1 MAMTLRERIELFFD
15 QSGPSLDQTA
25 ALQCFEDFKTQL
37 NDGRIRSAEPSIQAG
52 NPGGWIVNS
61 WVKKGI
67 LLGFRLGKLSDIS
80 INDQFKYFDKNT
92 FPLKKF
98 SLESDVRIVPGGTSI
113 RDGCFIS
120 KNVVVMPPAY
130 VNVGAYVDEGTMID
144 SHALVGSCA
153 QVGKR
158 VHLSAASQ
166 IGGVLEPIG
175 AMPVIVEDEVFIG
188 GNCGIY
194 EGTVVKRRA
203 VIGAGVLLTASIPVY
218 DLVKEQIYRRTD
230 GSPLIIPQ
238 GAVVVQGSRH
248 IDQGF
253 AKQHK
258 IAIYTPVIIKYRNE
272 DTDAATVLEE
282 SLR

>member
-1 MAMTLRERIELFFD
+1 MTLRQQIEHWYSQPSASFD
-15 QSGPSLDQTA
+15 ENSALRCFDELKSL
-25 ALQCFEDFKTQL
+25 L
-37 NDGRIRSAEPSIQAG
+37 NQGTIRSAEPLS
-52 NPGGWIVNS
+52 GGSETSNWAVND

-67 LLGFRLGKLSDIS
+67 LLGFRLGKLADVS
-80 INDQFKYFDKNT
+80 INDQFRYFDKHT
-92 FPLKKF
+92 YPLKQF
-98 SLESDVRIVPGGTSI
+98 SVNDEVRIVPGGTSV
-113 RDGCFIS
+113 RDGCYVA
-120 KNVVVMPPAY
+120 KNVVIMPPAY

-153 QVGKR
+153 QIGKR

-175 AMPVIVEDEVFIG
+175 ALPVIVEDQVFVG

-194 EGTVVKRRA
+194 EGTIVKRRA
-203 VIGAGVLLTASIPVY
+203 VIGAGVLLTASMPVY
-218 DLVKEQIYRRTD
+218 DLVKSQIYRRTD
-230 GSPLIIPQ
+230 HSPLVIPE
-238 GAVVVQGSRH
+238 GAVVIQGSRH
-248 IDQGF
+248 IDLPF
-253 AKQHK
+253 AKQHH

>member
-1 MAMTLRERIELFFD
+1 MNLQQQIERWYSQPPGAIDE
-15 QSGPSLDQTA
+15 GA
-25 ALQCFEDFKTQL
+25 ALRSFSEFKSLL
-37 NDGRIRSAEPSIQAG
+37 NDGSIRSAQPTADPQRA
-52 NPGGWIVNS
+52 GGWAVND

-67 LLGFRLGKLSDIS
+67 LLGFRLGKLADVS
-80 INDQFKYFDKNT
+80 INEQFRYFDKDT
-92 FPLKKF
+92 YPLKNL
-98 SLESDVRIVPGGTSI
+98 SVENDVRIVPGGTSV
-113 RDGCFIS
+113 RDGCFVA
-120 KNVVVMPPAY
+120 KNVVIMPPAY

-153 QVGKR
+153 QIGKR

-175 AMPVIVEDEVFIG
+175 ALPVIIEDQVFIG

-194 EGTVVKRRA
+194 EGTIVKRRA
-203 VIGAGVLLTASIPVY
+203 VIGAGVLLTASMPVY
-218 DLVKEQIYRRTD
+218 DLVKSLIYRRTD
-230 GSPLIIPQ
+230 RSPLVIPE

-248 IDQGF
+248 VDAPF
-253 AKQHK
+253 AKQHH

>member
-1 MAMTLRERIELFFD
+1 MTLREQIEHWYSQPANSID
-15 QSGPSLDQTA
+15 EKA
-25 ALQCFEDFKTQL
+25 ALRSFEEFKSLL
-37 NDGRIRSAEPSIQAG
+37 NNGTIRSAEPKSITDHS
-52 NPGGWIVNS
+52 GGWAVND

-67 LLGFRLGKLSDIS
+67 LLGFKLGKLTDIS
-80 INDQFKYFDKNT
+80 IDDQFRFFDKHT
-92 FPLKKF
+92 YPLKKL
-98 SLESDVRIVPGGTSI
+98 SIENEVRIVPGGSSV
-113 RDGCFIS
+113 RDGCFIA
-120 KNVVVMPPAY
+120 KNVVIMPPAY

-175 AMPVIVEDEVFIG
+175 ALPVIIEDQVFIG

-194 EGTVVKRRA
+194 EGTIVKRRA
-203 VIGAGVLLTASIPVY
+203 VIGAGVLLTASMPVY
-218 DLVKEQIYRRTD
+218 DLVKSQIYRRTD
-230 GSPLIIPQ
+230 HSPLIIPE
-238 GAVVVQGSRH
+238 GAVVIQGSRH
-248 IDQGF
+248 VDLPF
-253 AKQHK
+253 AKQHH

>member
-1 MAMTLRERIELFFD
+1 MTLQQQIERWYATPPRSSEEQEALKCFD
-15 QSGPSLDQTA
+15 EFK
-25 ALQCFEDFKTQL
+25 ALL
-37 NDGRIRSAEPSIQAG
+37 NEGRVRSAEPT
-52 NPGGWIVNS
+52 NDGGWVVND

-67 LLGFRLGKLSDIS
+67 LLGFKLGKLADVSV
-80 INDQFKYFDKNT
+80 NDQFRYFDKHT
-92 FPLKKF
+92 YPLRKLT
-98 SLESDVRIVPGGTSI
+98 LENEVRIVPGGSSV
-113 RDGCFIS
+113 RDGAFVAR
-120 KNVVVMPPAY
+120 NVVIMPPAY
-130 VNVGAYVDEGTMID
+130 VNVGAYVDEGTMVD

-175 AMPVIVEDEVFIG
+175 ALPVIVEDQVFIG

-203 VIGAGVLLTASIPVY
+203 VIGAGVLLTASMPVY
-218 DLVKEQIYRRTD
+218 DLVKGAIYRRTPD
-230 GSPLIIPQ
+230 APLTIPE

-248 IDQGF
+248 VDQPF
-253 AKQHK
+253 ARQHQ